1 MKSSTEKATAEMH
14 LQNDGASLLK
24 QALHLLNGKTLS
36 AEQAQNQFDS
46 SLANMGAHIDKTG
59 KDVNRA
65 TTSIEGMS
73 AAAVANRGGR
83 REPRRAA
90 LLGQGC
96 GRCRTGLPRHGRRER
111 QPHPL
116 VRRRHVEARR
126 DEERDH
132 RSCRGAR

>member
-73 AAAVANRGGR
+73 AAAVANRG
-83 REPRRAA
+83 ELLSSVKAA
-90 LLGQGC
+90 ADAAQ
-96 GRCRTGLPRHGRRER
+96 
-111 QPHPL
+111 
-116 VRRRHVEARR
+116 AYR
-126 DEERDH
+126 DMGDANGNLI
-132 RSCRGAR
+132 RSSDDAM